1 MSPNALPPNHLRYGI
16 EIAIPR
22 AEARKNEKRIVDFNN
37 FISKVLRRKQLAE
50 GKKDQPIIGSR
61 H

>member
-1 MSPNALPPNHLRYGI
+1 VAKLILWANELTDKVK
-16 EIAIPR
+16 
-22 AEARKNEKRIVDFNN
+22 KNTVAHEKRIVDFNN